1 MKYIFTLIFSIVS
14 FSLFSQPVQ
23 TQHVEV
29 ELIPEVQS
37 VQPGGKFWIALRMK
51 MEEHWDV
58 YWRNPGDSGLP
69 TKIKWTLP
77 EGFTAGDIQWP
88 FPEKIILP
96 PLTSFGY
103 YGEIYLLTEITVP
116 ENFKTE
122 KPVLISAK
130 ATWLVC
136 KEICLPGEAELSFTI
151 PVKNEIPKS
160 DPKWIESFTSARSKL
175 PIILSDW
182 KISTNK
188 QKDKFIISAEK
199 PTWFNGDLSDIQFY
213 PFEQMLIDN
222 YADQKLT
229 KTENGF
235 SLEIVRATDT
245 QVDPQILEGVLV
257 SKEGW
262 RGNNS
267 ERGLNISAELNA
279 SAEDSSLGKSEG
291 NGLLLSLL
299 FAFLGGIIL
308 NLMPCVLPVLSLK
321 IMGFVQQANDEK
333 ASILKQGMIFTL
345 GVLVSF
351 WILAGVLIA
360 LREGGEQL
368 GWGFQLQSPTFLI
381 LLSTFLFLFAL
392 SLFGVFEIGTS
403 LTSIGGRTNKP
414 GWAGSFLNGVT
425 ATVVATPCTAPFMGS
440 ALGYALTQP
449 PLISLLIFT
458 FVGLGMAFPYLLLS
472 SSPKMLKYVP
482 KPGAWM
488 ETFKQFMGF
497 FLVGTV
503 LWLIWVLGI
512 QAGNNAVTGLLSALL
527 LSSIAAWILGKWG
540 TLIQT
545 QTKRWITYLIST
557 LIIGLGLYI
566 AISSLEFST
575 TQPNSESSISS
586 NGIQWENYSPERVEE
601 LKASG
606 TPFFLDFT
614 AAWCLSCQVND
625 KIVFGSKDVITE
637 FKNKNIV
644 GIKADW
650 TSRDEKITKALESFG
665 RNSVPLYVLYKKD
678 GSYNIL
684 PELITPGIVLNEI
697 GNL

>member
-1 MKYIFTLIFSIVS
+1 MKYLLSLIFSL
-14 FSLFSQPVQ
+14 FSLYLFSQPVQ
-23 TQHVEV
+23 SEHVEV

-37 VQPGGKFWIALRMK
+37 IQPGGRFWVALRMK

-77 EGFTAGDIQWP
+77 EGFTAGEIQWP
-88 FPEKIILP
+88 FPEKIIMP

-103 YGEIYLLTEITVP
+103 YGEIFLLTEITVP
-116 ENFKTE
+116 ENIKPE

-130 ATWLVC
+130 ANWLVC
-136 KEICLPGEAELSFTI
+136 KEICLPGEAELSFQI
-151 PVKNEIPKS
+151 PVKNETPKS
-160 DPKWIESFTSARSKL
+160 DPKWIESFNSARSKL
-175 PIILSDW
+175 PIDLTDW
-182 KISTNK
+182 KFSAGM

-199 PTWFNGDLSDIQFY
+199 PTWFNGDLSDIVFF
-213 PFEQMLIDN
+213 PFKQQLIDN
-222 YADQKLT
+222 FAEQKLT
-229 KTENGF
+229 KTDNGF
-235 SLEIVRATDT
+235 TLEIVRANDS
-245 QVDPQILEGVLV
+245 QIDPHILEGVLV
-257 SKEGW
+257 SREGW

-267 ERGLNISAELNA
+267 ERGLNVSVELNGT
-279 SAEDSSLGKSEG
+279 SPDSTPADSDG

-333 ASILKQGMIFTL
+333 ESVLKQGLIFTL

-351 WILAGVLIA
+351 WILAGALIA
-360 LREGGEQL
+360 LRQGGEQL

-403 LTSIGGRTNKP
+403 LTSIGGRTSKP

-440 ALGYALTQP
+440 ALGFALTQP
-449 PLISLLIFT
+449 PFISLLIFT

-472 SSPKMLKYVP
+472 SSPKLLKFVP

-497 FLVGTV
+497 LLVGTV
-503 LWLIWVLGI
+503 LWLVWVLGI

-527 LSSIAAWILGKWG
+527 LSSIAGWIIGKWA
-540 TLIQT
+540 TLVQT
-545 QTKRWITYLIST
+545 QTKRLIAYLIST
-557 LIIGLGLYI
+557 LIIGLGIYI

-575 TQPNSESSISS
+575 APSGKGNTVSSE
-586 NGIQWENYSPERVEE
+586 GIQWESYSPERIEE

-606 TPFFLDFT
+606 KPFFLDFT

-625 KIVFGSKDVITE
+625 KVVFGSKDVVE
-637 FKNKNIV
+637 KFREKNIV
-644 GIKADW
+644 AIKADW

-678 GSYNIL
+678 GTFKLL
-684 PELITPGIVLNEI
+684 PELITPGIVLDEI
-697 GNL
+697 EKL